1 MEGKYAEGILQADGD
16 RLPEDPQGMR
26 RHLWADRPFMREA
39 AKFEA
44 GGIRP

>member
-1 MEGKYAEGILQADGD
+1 MEGNYAEGILQADGD
-16 RLPEDPQGMR
+16 RLPEDPQGTR

-39 AKFEA
+39 AKFET